1 MQFVDCEACSLTLA
15 GRPCFDEGISCYY
28 GPFPLVQ
35 IE

>member
-1 MQFVDCEACSLTLA
+1 LTLA